1 MTGVIR
7 SPLARRLWQYQRERF
22 PLLKHGP
29 LILVFSGAAVGYGA
43 ALQAR
48 AASVPA
54 LLAGSVVALLLFLQ
68 MRIADEFKDLD
79 DDRRWRPYRAVPRG
93 LVSLREL
100 AGVGVVAAAVQLALV
115 LAIAPTALGALA
127 VLWGYL
133 LLMCAEFGCRRWLKA
148 HLVVYVLSHMVIVPL
163 LALLLIGLQ
172 SGAVQGGALPPVP
185 LLLYL
190 ITAYLAGLV
199 IELGRKIRAPIAEE
213 PGVETW
219 SALWGLR
226 PALTLWW
233 CCLLA
238 SGGAALLA
246 AMAVGGGVME
256 IQAGALVALV
266 LVPLLVV
273 LWLRL
278 RRLPALLEGAAEGG
292 AEPLALATALW
303 ILALY
308 LSLGWPGW
316 LVGRG

>member
-7 SPLARRLWQYQRERF
+7 YPLALRLWQYQRERF
-22 PLLKHGP
+22 PLAKHGP
-29 LILVFSGAAVGYGA
+29 LILVFSSAAVGYGA

-48 AASVPA
+48 TASIPA

-100 AGVGVVAAAVQLALV
+100 AGVGVVAAALQLALV

-127 VLWGYL
+127 VLGGYL

-163 LALLLIGLQ
+163 LALLLLALQ
-172 SGAVQGGALPPVP
+172 SGAVQGGALPLVP
-185 LLLYL
+185 LALYL
-190 ITAYLAGLV
+190 LTAYLAGLV

-233 CCLLA
+233 CCVLA
-238 SGGAALLA
+238 SGGAAFLA
-246 AMAVGGGVME
+246 AMALGDGAT
-256 IQAGALVALV
+256 AGRGTVVALV
-266 LVPLLVV
+266 LLPLLVV
-273 LWLRL
+273 LRLRL
-278 RRLPALLEGAAEGG
+278 RRLPTVLEGAAEGG
-292 AEPLALATALW
+292 AEPLALATAVW

-316 LVGRG
+316 LVGRF